1 VLMSAVGAG
10 LTWGSVYLTWTTS
23 GEE

>member
-10 LTWGSVYLTWTTS
+10 LTWGSVYLTWTAS
-23 GEE
+23 GGR